1 MRACSPRRRTTT
13 TLVFTYR
20 WQPRPTLKTLVFRAL
35 DDAVFRRDF
44 ALRPRPPLQPG
55 DLSFFPPEAVD
66 PAWTLLKRQQVAAE
80 LNTLNSLAGSDINAA
95 LADLSRPLERWNAR
109 ARRARRRRDG
119 VHAGHT
125 AGARPEEPDAASPGG
140 LRWRRVGPDVAPNAL
155 AAAERAWVDTLDG
168 RATNRWFYRS
178 AYVDEV
184 YNVGRLGLSSPPVW
198 LPDVVPPRAP
208 AITKVTGGNNVIAL
222 RWASNREADLAEY
235 RIYRADRVERGRD
248 LRLMTRIRIEPVAAG
263 PPSGR
268 PSEFMWT
275 DASVVPNQTYVYRI
289 TAVDN
294 AGNESSPSSPAHGRA
309 YREVPP
315 DAPAWVLC
323 HARGCRRCSARAL
336 DLDPERAI
344 GRRRA
349 ASADRR
355 FALENAGSLASRG
368 NDDIRR
374 PYRRSRDTL
383 LLPIAG
389 SGYRGH
395 ADRPE

>member
-1 MRACSPRRRTTT
+1 MANELNALNALAPGNVGAA
-13 TLVFTYR
+13 LVTYR
-20 WQPRPTLKTLVFRAL
+20 GLSN
-35 DDAVFRRDF
+35 DG
-44 ALRPRPPLQPG
+44 LR
-55 DLSFFPPEAVD
+55 V
-66 PAWTLLKRQQVAAE
+66 
-80 LNTLNSLAGSDINAA
+80 LAGLDGI
-95 LADLSRPLERWNAR
+95 DKVFMQITPQPL
-109 ARRARRRRDG
+109 D
-119 VHAGHT
+119 
-125 AGARPEEPDAASPGG
+125 PDEPDAAAPDG
-140 LRWRRVGPDVAPNAL
+140 LRWRRVGPDVAPDAL
-155 AAAERAWVDTLDG
+155 TAGERAYVDVLDG
-168 RATNRWFYRS
+168 RGTNRWFYRC

-184 YNVGRLGLSSPPVW
+184 YNVGPLGLSSPPVW

-315 DAPAWVLC
+315 DAPAWVSATREVVAGAPLVRLIWTLNEPL
-323 HARGCRRCSARAL
+323 AVVVQRR
-336 DLDPERAI
+336 PT
-344 GRRRA
+344 A
-349 ASADRR
+349 ASLWRTLGAWLPVGTTTFDDPTADPATPYSYR
-355 FALENAGSLASRG
+355 LRG
-368 NDDIRR
+368 
-374 PYRRSRDTL
+374 RD
-383 LLPIAG
+383 IAG
-389 SGYRGH
+389 MQTDLS
-395 ADRPE
+395 DVMNVPPL